1 MSLKTEI
8 VKTALTMAISWEFP
22 EAVVMP
28 VIAGGAMDYYAD
40 VYDDSEDKKKQA
52 ASEKIDKAYSE
63 IFSKKYFEE
72 QGLNSEKIPYY
83 EAQIKDILQH
93 TPLDL
98 ELLSSFKNNTTGL
111 CRFLT
116 EKFHDESLAG
126 YLDDEKAITHILS
139 SILPRMIRIISYDQD
154 MVFDFIL
161 QLVHRIGTTEK
172 KLEELQRLLT
182 EFDRTKQQE
191 HPVFISD
198 LPFSPSEHFIG
209 REDEME
215 NVYGIIGS
223 SQSVML
229 YGLGGIGKTE
239 IAKRVVNR
247 IFEEKC
253 EKHGIEKIAWVDY
266 DNIDIRNCIT
276 RALHDTRSIK
286 DSNEAW
292 AAAQRIIMNHG
303 NRLLMVI
310 DNVENDTDKIL
321 LRLSNL
327 PCEILITSRV
337 KEIAGFQG
345 IEVGT
350 LSEEE
355 CITLFR
361 KFCTKHPGTDDHVRQ
376 IVQLADCLTVVIELL
391 AKIAEQEESTL
402 PEFLAALKKLGFH
415 LSNEESSS
423 IHEKLQDEARV
434 IEQIAKL
441 FSIRPL
447 KKEEAD
453 LLMPMSVIPS
463 LAFSYGNAKEWF
475 RVTNHKILNRLVK
488 TGWLMMGNSTEA
500 EQEHRLKSY
509 YLMHSVIAS
518 AVRYQYRDVLYDNC
532 RDFMCKL
539 SKEMQY
545 PNDEHGAEKI
555 HLIQYSWAIR
565 ELLQDHYKD
574 EQDADF
580 MLYMARIFTD
590 VANYEHAYL
599 LLRHCVRLYARDK
612 KLVVKQISCYNQ
624 IGLCFNYQDK
634 CRFAITQ
641 YKKAF
646 ELAYKYQV
654 DLELWVTL
662 YADAALVFMKTDG
675 YERDG
680 FADTYLKSAYRYA
693 VLVYGEHHAETRRI
707 ISLLN
712 HCLATYDPQT
722 AKGNF
727 IRIIRE
733 EKEYY
738 DAIHP
743 QLAETYSSYALFLD
757 DQGNY
762 KESLKYYEKAF
773 TIKNKVMGPK
783 HPETA
788 DLANSIGLI
797 YSYIGKTEEAR
808 ERFNYCMEVALER
821 EGRNSPTVA
830 TISNNIAI
838 LDFNEEKYEEA
849 YDAFCEAEKI
859 YRVCQ
864 RIYGND
870 FTEDISQILRNEG
883 QCLTEIAGNMIQEFY
898 EKNVKADLESSMQIR
913 QYLKDAAKKMQMAI
927 QLLIKEKQRYR
938 FQIAQVY
945 GSLASVYE
953 RLGMVDDTKK
963 CYLRAIEGTLEC
975 RHEFH
980 PDLAYLYNNYGQ
992 FLDDQGSY
1000 DEALYYVKKAEATML
1015 YNGVQD
1021 DNLNLRAVR
1030 AAIKAIEQNVKGA
1043 GSLSYLRS

>member
-8 VKTALTMAISWEFP
+8 VKTALTVAISWEFP

-28 VIAGGAMDYYAD
+28 IIAGGAMDYFAD
-40 VYDDSEDKKKQA
+40 VYDDSVDKKKQVT
-52 ASEKIDKAYSE
+52 SEKIDKAYSE
-63 IFSKKYFEE
+63 ILSKKYFEE
-72 QGLNSEKIPYY
+72 QGLDYGKISYY

-98 ELLSSFKNNTTGL
+98 ELLSSYKNNTTGL
-111 CRFLT
+111 CRYLT
-116 EKFHDESLAG
+116 EKFRDEFLAG
-126 YLDDEKAITHILS
+126 YLDDEKAIIHILTG
-139 SILPRMIRIISYDQD
+139 ILPRVVRIMSYDRE

-161 QLVHRIGTTEK
+161 QLAHSIGTAEK
-172 KLEELQRLLT
+172 KIEELQKLLI
-182 EFDRTKQQE
+182 ESGRAKQQE

-198 LPFSPSEHFIG
+198 LPFSPCEHFLG
-209 REDEME
+209 REDELD
-215 NVYGIIGS
+215 NVYEIIS
-223 SQSVML
+223 SCQSVML

-239 IAKRVVNR
+239 IAKRVVKR
-247 IFEEKC
+247 IFEGEC

-276 RALHDTRSIK
+276 RSLHETRLIK

-292 AAAQRIIMNHG
+292 IAAQRIITNQG
-303 NRLLMVI
+303 SRLLMII
-310 DNVENDTDKIL
+310 DNVENDTDKNL

-350 LSEEE
+350 LSEED
-355 CITLFR
+355 CIKLFR
-361 KFCTKHPGTDDHVRQ
+361 KLCTRHSGTDNHVRQ

-402 PEFLAALKKLGFH
+402 PEFLAALIKLGFH

-423 IHEKLQDEARV
+423 VHEKLQDEARV

-447 KKEEAD
+447 KKEEVD
-453 LLMPMSVIPS
+453 LLTPMSVIPS
-463 LAFSYGNAKEWF
+463 LAFSYENAKEWF
-475 RVTNHKILNRLVK
+475 HVTNHRILNRLVK
-488 TGWLMMGNSTEA
+488 TGWLMTGNSNEA
-500 EQEHRLKSY
+500 GQEYRLKSH

-518 AVRYQYRDVLYDNC
+518 AIRYQYRDVLYDNC

-590 VANYEHAYL
+590 VANYEQAYR
-599 LLRHCVRLYARDK
+599 LLRHCVRLYAKDRS
-612 KLVVKQISCYNQ
+612 LIVKQISCYNQ

-646 ELAYKYQV
+646 ELAHKYQV
-654 DLELWVTL
+654 DLKLWITL
-662 YADAALVFMKTDG
+662 YMDAALVFMKTDG

-680 FADTYLKSAYRYA
+680 FADTYLRSAYRYA
-693 VLVYGEHHAETRRI
+693 MLVYGENHVETRRA
-707 ISLLN
+707 ISLWN

-722 AKGNF
+722 AKENF
-727 IRIIRE
+727 ISIIRE
-733 EKEYY
+733 EEEYY
-738 DAIHP
+738 DVMHP
-743 QLAETYSSYALFLD
+743 QLSETYSSYALFLYD
-757 DQGNY
+757 LGDY
-762 KESLKYYEKAF
+762 RESLKYYEKAYF
-773 TIKNKVMGPK
+773 IKNKVMGPK

-808 ERFNYCMEVALER
+808 ERFYYCMEVALER
-821 EGRNSPTVA
+821 EGRNGPTVA
-830 TISNNIAI
+830 TICNNIAM
-838 LDFNEEKYEEA
+838 LDFDEEKYKEA
-849 YDAFCEAEKI
+849 YAAFCEAEKI
-859 YRVCQ
+859 SRVCQ
-864 RIYGND
+864 EIYGSD
-870 FTEDISQILRNEG
+870 YTEDISRILRNEG
-883 QCLTEIAGNMIQEFY
+883 QCLTEIAGNMIQEFA
-898 EKNVKADLESSMQIR
+898 EKKIKADPESSMQIR
-913 QYLKDAAKKMQMAI
+913 QYLQDAIKKMQIAI
-927 QLLIKEKQRYR
+927 RLLIKEKQRYQ
-938 FQIAQVY
+938 FQIAQTY
-945 GSLASVYE
+945 GALASVYE
-953 RLGMVDDTKK
+953 RLGMVDDTEK
-963 CYLRAIEGTLEC
+963 CFQRAIEGTLVC

-992 FLDDQGSY
+992 FLDDQGNY
-1000 DEALYYVKKAEATML
+1000 AEALYYVKKAETTML

-1021 DNLNLRAVR
+1021 ENLNLQAVR
-1030 AAIKAIEQNVKGA
+1030 AAIKVIEKKVKDA
-1043 GSLSYLRS
+1043 RS